1 MHDILGFVLI
11 SIYIY
16 IYIYIYKRKWVD
28 CREVKKKKNKINERN
43 GRDAVD

>member
-1 MHDILGFVLI
+1 MDTYDILGFVLI

-16 IYIYIYKRKWVD
+16 IRKWAKWMEAK
-28 CREVKKKKNKINERN
+28 REKYKINERN